1 MASGGIKR
9 ALVPAAIA
17 ASVWRLPK
25 ASNHTALMSPS
36 AAAISPTA
44 TKAVAGTGISCV
56 ALDVS
61 DRVSIENAI
70 AEAGPFD
77 VLVNNA
83 GVLLYK
89 PMLED
94 PDGYRSCMSVMV
106 DGPYHLIRACEPH
119 MRAQGYG
126 RIVNVSSG
134 WGAFSEGMTAPGAYG
149 VAQISAQRIDTG
161 AVTATPALH
170 QDQRHVPGLGQNP
183 HGRRRERQEPSKKAL
198 TRLSGWRPLMTNGPT
213 GGFFRNRKPTGW

>member
-1 MASGGIKR
+1 MAKSEIKR
-9 ALVPAAIA
+9 ALVTGGNRGIGLAIA
-17 ASVWRLPK
+17 QGLK
-25 ASNHTALMSPS
+25 AQGLDVTIGSRDAGDGR
-36 AAAISPTA
+36 
-44 TKAVAGTGISCV
+44 KAVAGTGINCV
-56 ALDVS
+56 ELDVTDQKS
-61 DRVSIENAI
+61 MATAI
-70 AEAGPFD
+70 AETGPFD

-94 PDGYRSCMSVMV
+94 PDGYRACLSVMV

-119 MRAQGYG
+119 MRAQNYG

-149 VAQISAQRIDTG
+149 VAKSALNALTLALSQQLPSSIKINAMCPGWVKTRMGGTG
-161 AVTATPALH
+161 APRTVEEGAETAIWLATL
-170 QDQRHVPGLGQNP
+170 D
-183 HGRRRERQEPSKKAL
+183 E
-198 TRLSGWRPLMTNGPT
+198 NGPT